1 MAADEIWQ
9 WDAAA
14 TANAIRVRRISSREA
29 TQAALARLQAVNPAI
44 NAVVDVLERTALDAA
59 DRADQML
66 ARGDELGPLHGVP
79 VTTKMNVDLAGRATT
94 NGLVS
99 MKDAIATAD
108 SAPVANLRHAGAIVI
123 GRTNVPAF
131 CYRWFTD
138 NDLHGLTRN
147 PWGRDLS
154 PGGSSGGAGAALA
167 AGIGAIAHGND
178 IAGSVRLPA
187 SACGVYGLRPTIG
200 RVPSYNPSTRME
212 YPLCAQLGA
221 TEGILARSVRDLEL
235 GLRTLERRDH
245 RDPRQAPAPLPD
257 MRLQQPCRVALYT
270 GEAQGWTH
278 PEVAAATRRAA
289 QWLADAGYTVEEF
302 AAPRFAEMADLW
314 MTMLYAE
321 SSGATRDLLLSLGGE
336 GFRRAT
342 LDTVANLPTMS
353 AAELHQAW
361 GTRLTILREW
371 SEFLESYPL
380 LLVPTSFQPCFTLNH
395 DLDGEDAV
403 KQILQAYRPLT
414 AIAGLGL
421 PGLSAP
427 AGLASNGGPIGVQ
440 LVAGRFMEQRC
451 LSAAAVIEQRAGPT
465 LPIDPFALPAG
476 AREGTTRRSTH

>member
-14 TANAIRVRRISSREA
+14 TANAIRVRRISSCEA

-257 MRLQQPCRVALYT
+257 MRLQQP
-270 GEAQGWTH
+270 
-278 PEVAAATRRAA
+278 
-289 QWLADAGYTVEEF
+289 
-302 AAPRFAEMADLW
+302 
-314 MTMLYAE
+314 
-321 SSGATRDLLLSLGGE
+321 
-336 GFRRAT
+336 
-342 LDTVANLPTMS
+342 
-353 AAELHQAW
+353 
-361 GTRLTILREW
+361 
-371 SEFLESYPL
+371 
-380 LLVPTSFQPCFTLNH
+380 
-395 DLDGEDAV
+395 
-403 KQILQAYRPLT
+403 
-414 AIAGLGL
+414 
-421 PGLSAP
+421 
-427 AGLASNGGPIGVQ
+427 
-440 LVAGRFMEQRC
+440 
-451 LSAAAVIEQRAGPT
+451 
-465 LPIDPFALPAG
+465 
-476 AREGTTRRSTH
+476 